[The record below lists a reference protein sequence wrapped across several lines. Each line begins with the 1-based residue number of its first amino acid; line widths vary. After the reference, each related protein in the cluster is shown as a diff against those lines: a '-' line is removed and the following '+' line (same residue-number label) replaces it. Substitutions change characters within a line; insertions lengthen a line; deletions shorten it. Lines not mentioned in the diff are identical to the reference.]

1 MGNEGAGEIE
11 MINYGHKHRQRG
23 GLSHKKKET
32 FIVGDIQAK
41 KFISLGLDCERK
53 GKHDIAISHYKSAI
67 QAAHDYKLV
76 ELSENRK
83 RLCENKIRNGWK

>member
-1 MGNEGAGEIE
+1 
-11 MINYGHKHRQRG
+11 MISYEHQHRRRG

-41 KFISLGLDCERK
+41 KFISLGLDCERN
-53 GKHDIAISHYKSAI
+53 GKHDIAISYYKSAI

-76 ELSENRK
+76 SFAEKRK
-83 RLCENKIRNGWK
+83 DLCENKLRSGWK